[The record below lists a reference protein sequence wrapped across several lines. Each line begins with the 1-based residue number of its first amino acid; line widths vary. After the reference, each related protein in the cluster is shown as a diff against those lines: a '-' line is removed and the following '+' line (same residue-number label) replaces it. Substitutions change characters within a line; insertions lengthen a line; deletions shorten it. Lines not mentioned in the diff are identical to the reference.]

1 MDRVH
6 EMEVLV
12 AIADVGSFAA
22 AGRRLHIS
30 PPAVTRAVASLEAR
44 LGVRLLNRTTRSLS
58 MTEAGVRFLETA
70 RSVLAGIEAAEK
82 EALGEMAAPQGRLTV
97 TTSFTFG
104 RTALAPIVSEFLG
117 AHPQVSLSV
126 LLIDRTVNLVEEG
139 IDVAVRIGP
148 LSDSSLIARRVG
160 QVRRLLVAS
169 PKYLDR
175 RGWPQ
180 NPSDLKLHSIIAFT
194 GLVANR
200 KWGYLDRGGVAYQS
214 FEPRLEINDAATAIA
229 AATAGDGITVA
240 LSYMVAEQLRSGA
253 LVPVL
258 EPVTPPPVPVHLVHP
273 HNRLV
278 APKVRA
284 FIDFA
289 APKLSRRLQELA
301 IDPLGEMPDA
311 EAPG

>member
-1 MDRVH
+1 MDRLH
-6 EMEVLV
+6 EMEVLAAV
-12 AIADVGSFAA
+12 ADAGSFAG
-22 AGRRLHIS
+22 AGRSLRIS

-44 LGVRLLNRTTRSLS
+44 LGAQMFNRTTRSLS
-58 MTEAGVRFLETA
+58 LTEAGARFLETV
-70 RSVLAGIEAAEK
+70 RSVLAEIDAAEMN
-82 EALGEMAAPQGRLTV
+82 ALGETAVPQGQLTV

-117 AHPQVSLSV
+117 SHPRINLSV

-139 IDVAVRIGP
+139 IDIAVRIGQ
-148 LSDSSLIARRVG
+148 LADSSLIARRVG
-160 QVRRLLVAS
+160 YVRRLLVAS
-169 PKYLDR
+169 PKYLER
-175 RGWPQ
+175 RGRPQ
-180 NPSDLKLHSIIAFT
+180 KPGDLKLHSMIAFT

-200 KWGYLDRGGVAYQS
+200 KWGHIDRGGISHVS

-229 AATAGDGITVA
+229 AAMAGDGITVA
-240 LSYMVAEQLRSGA
+240 LSYMVTEQIRAGS

-258 EPVTPPPVPVHLVHP
+258 EAVTPPPVPVHLVYP
-273 HNRLV
+273 HSRLV

-289 APKLSRRLQELA
+289 APRLSRVLEDLA
-301 IDPLGEMPDA
+301 IEPLK